1 MHLKSNLPKK
11 ILSWYDNNKRNLPWR
26 VSKNSP
32 KKLYY
37 RLLSEF
43 MLQQTQVKTVIP
55 YFNKFTKKFKTLKN
69 LSKSKEKEILKLW
82 EGLGYYRR
90 ARNLLASSKLLVKE
104 YNSKLPYEIKE
115 IKKLPGVGEYTA
127 NALLGLVHNKPTIAI
142 DGNVKRVF
150 ARVLNKKELKIDFE
164 KFIEL
169 NKKNLFSTKRNSDFV
184 EALME
189 FGALICKPKDP
200 KCSICNLKKMCK
212 YFNTSN
218 KIKNIKKKMIKNKNY
233 DVFCYIN
240 KKKEMALT
248 KKNKLG
254 FLSEFNLPQIKET
267 NLKVRKASWKFLSNY
282 KNSIS
287 NIKLNINLYYKFS
300 NKIPSNYSWFSIEKN
315 KEFIPTFTKKIF
327 KQVSVLF

>member
-55 YFNKFTKKFKTLKN
+55 YFNKFTKKFKTLQN

-169 NKKNLFSTKRNSDFV
+169 NK
-184 EALME
+184 
-189 FGALICKPKDP
+189 
-200 KCSICNLKKMCK
+200 
-212 YFNTSN
+212 
-218 KIKNIKKKMIKNKNY
+218 
-233 DVFCYIN
+233 
-240 KKKEMALT
+240 
-248 KKNKLG
+248 
-254 FLSEFNLPQIKET
+254 
-267 NLKVRKASWKFLSNY
+267 
-282 KNSIS
+282 
-287 NIKLNINLYYKFS
+287 
-300 NKIPSNYSWFSIEKN
+300 IEKTI
-315 KEFIPTFTKKIF
+315 FLIP
-327 KQVSVLF
+327 